1 MIRRS
6 PAEMYLKY
14 MLLHPKRFSDAVVL
28 EACEYAQIDALGATY
43 LRRLRSSLQPPTEF
57 YPFDEYHWTSQRYLL
72 EQGLQRIFFPDKRGK
87 KAFELLRK
95 PRAKEFIEAMAMLNA
110 PTSSVARI
118 VTRDKGVPCVAADI
132 DTYLS
137 FFWDLSLVDST
148 EMRAIIKL
156 RVSHSQFSGEDIEA
170 QMEALQSTYWG
181 DARKIA
187 ADLPSSPWSA
197 MIAQMRMGLM
207 PEHVDL
213 SHATKGVINVL
224 VAKIMESA
232 CGSGMR
238 DAERVVAYT
247 TALKALRDVEST
259 LAPPEELLKKQMAAL
274 GVRTTDKRIPTMLEV
289 TAGNHTTQML
299 PSNLLRGEGGG
310 DEDDM
315 EEDHELQ

>member
-1 MIRRS
+1 
-6 PAEMYLKY
+6 MYLKY
-14 MLLHPKRFSDAVVL
+14 MLLHPKRFSDTVIL
-28 EACEYAQIDALGATY
+28 EACEYAQLDALGVTY
-43 LRRLRSSLQPPTEF
+43 LRRLRLSLRPPAEF
-57 YPFDEYHWTSQRYLL
+57 HPFDEYHWPSQQYLL
-72 EQGLQRIFFPDKRGK
+72 EQGLHRIFFPDKRGK

-110 PTSSVARI
+110 PTAAVARI
-118 VTRDKGVPCVAADI
+118 VTRDKGVPCVAQDI

-148 EMRAIIKL
+148 EMRALIKL
-156 RVSHSQFSGEDIEA
+156 RVSHSQFSGEDVEA
-170 QMEALQSTYWG
+170 QMEALQGTYWG

-187 ADLPSSPWSA
+187 SDLPSSPWSA

-213 SHATKGVINVL
+213 GQATKGILNVL

-232 CGSGMR
+232 CGSGAR

-247 TALKALRDVEST
+247 TALKALREVEST
-259 LAPPEELLKKQMAAL
+259 LAPPEELLRKQMAAL
-274 GVRTTDKRIPTMLEV
+274 GVRTNDERIPTILEV

-299 PSNLLRGEGGG
+299 PSNLLRGEGG
-310 DEDDM
+310 DDDDDAED
-315 EEDHELQ
+315 DHELQ